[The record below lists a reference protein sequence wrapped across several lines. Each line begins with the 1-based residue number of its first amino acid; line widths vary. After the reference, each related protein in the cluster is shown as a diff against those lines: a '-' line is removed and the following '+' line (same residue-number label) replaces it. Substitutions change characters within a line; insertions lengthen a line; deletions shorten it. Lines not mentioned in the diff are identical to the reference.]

1 VAADHASAVLA
12 ALQANPNLTA
22 FRGPVPKGTAPP
34 YVAVYTYLPHEDR
47 SKLNQESTDTSAVT
61 AITHS
66 VASSQ
71 AGVEIVRRN
80 VRTALLDQ
88 HMTVDGTQCSRITH
102 EVGLPADWDDSS
114 GVVVMA
120 AVDEWDYTA
129 RPA

>member
-1 VAADHASAVLA
+1 MAADHPSAVLA

-22 FRGPVPKGTAPP
+22 LAGPVPKGTAPP
-34 YVAVYTYLPHEDR
+34 YVAVYVYIPY
-47 SKLNQESTDTSAVT
+47 ESRERINNTVTDHTDVI

-66 VASSQ
+66 VAASA
-71 AGVEIVRRN
+71 AGVAIVRKN

-88 HMTVDGTQCSRITH
+88 RMTVTGAQCSPVSH
-102 EVGLPADWDDSS
+102 EVGLPADWDTSS
-114 GVVVMA
+114 GVTVMD